1 MVPGSRHTSTRFT
14 ATRLPN
20 RLVTPVTARIV
31 IGFPNWGF
39 GARRAPMRATAPTKP
54 GRCSLSLSQLQR
66 CRFPVADGDE
76 LAVLDLDQGSL
87 LDRITGMLAVEHV
100 DHR

>member
-31 IGFPNWGF
+31 IRFPF
-39 GARRAPMRATAPTKP
+39 GASAPGEPPMRATAPTKS
-54 GRCSLSLSQLQR
+54 GLCSLSLPQLQR
-66 CRFPVADGDE
+66 CLFPLADGDE

-87 LDRITGMLAVEHV
+87 LDRITGMLAVEH
-100 DHR
+100 